1 MPHTIMEPPTVT
13 DWIVNNP
20 GKSINDYYAKF
31 PARREQTAS
40 NSFSPPEI
48 TKRKVASNRSLIIS
62 SVVCSIGFIGYFSPW
77 FSIPVLRLS
86 ISGHEVM
93 QLINFIVGRNEDLE
107 NIQDYV
113 KLLYL
118 IPVTYVIIVLG
129 AALRSFFLT
138 GLGTVLNILIVGLIL
153 KCLFSMSSEMLNSV
167 TFGLYLIIISAL
179 GQVYN
184 IFTLQFDKPKHN

>member
-1 MPHTIMEPPTVT
+1 MEPPTVT
-13 DWIVNNP
+13 DWIENNP

-31 PARREQTAS
+31 PAKREQNTTNNYA
-40 NSFSPPEI
+40 PPEI
-48 TKRKVASNRSLIIS
+48 TQRTTPSNRSLITS
-62 SVVCSIGFIGYFSPW
+62 AVVCSIGFIGYFSPW
-77 FSIPVLRLS
+77 FSIPILRIS

-93 QLINFIVGRNEDLE
+93 QLVNFIVTRNDELT

-129 AALRSFFLT
+129 AALRSFFIT

-153 KCLFSMSSEMLNSV
+153 KCLFSMSTEMLNSV
-167 TFGLYLIIISAL
+167 TFGMYLIIISAL

-184 IFTLQFDKPKHN
+184 IFTLQFDKPKHT